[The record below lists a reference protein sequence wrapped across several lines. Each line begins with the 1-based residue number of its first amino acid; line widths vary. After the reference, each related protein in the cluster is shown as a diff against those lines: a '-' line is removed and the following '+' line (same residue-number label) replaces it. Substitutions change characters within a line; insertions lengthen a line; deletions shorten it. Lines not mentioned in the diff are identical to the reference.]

1 MERHGFHAMGTHVDV
16 LLDVDPGADA
26 VLALASVEHEF
37 RRLEAL
43 MTRFDA
49 DSELSRLNA
58 AGAADVSDELVEVVR
73 LALEARERTGGRF
86 DPTVHEALVAAGYD
100 RSFEL
105 VDDRP
110 PSAAARPAGGA
121 VRIHAARIELDPGV
135 RLDLGGIGKGYAV
148 DRAVERLASLGPC
161 LVNGGGDLAVRGTP
175 SMGVWPVGLETPCG
189 RLTLGVSDGALAT
202 SGTDRRRWRS
212 GGELRHHLI
221 DPATGRPAAS
231 DLLRITVAAPTA
243 VEAEVLAKA
252 LFFAGE
258 EAAAAEADALGVA
271 ALLITTDG
279 RVRPAG
285 GIA

>member
-1 MERHGFHAMGTHVDV
+1 MERHGFHAMGTHMDV

-26 VLALASVEHEF
+26 VLALAWVEREF

-43 MTRFDA
+43 MTRFDPE
-49 DSELSRLNA
+49 SELSRLNA

-73 LALEARERTGGRF
+73 LALEARERTRGRF

-105 VDDRP
+105 IGE
-110 PSAAARPAGGA
+110 SAASAVPAPGGGA
-121 VRIHAARIELDPGV
+121 VRVRGNRIQLDRGV
-135 RLDLGGIGKGYAV
+135 RLDLGGIGKGYAA
-148 DRAVERLASLGPC
+148 DRVVERLAPLGPC
-161 LVNGGGDLAVRGTP
+161 LVNAGGDLAVRGTP
-175 SMGVWPVGLETPCG
+175 SSGVWPVGLETPRG
-189 RLTLGVSDGALAT
+189 SLTLGVSDGALAT

-212 GGELRHHLI
+212 GGEVRHHLI
-221 DPATGRPAAS
+221 DPVSGRPAAS
-231 DLLRITVAAPTA
+231 DLLRITVAASTA

-252 LFFAGE
+252 LFLVGE
-258 EAAAAEADALGVA
+258 EAAAAEADALGVP
-271 ALLITTDG
+271 ALLITIDG